1 MALFSKGNSIRSAE
15 FHKKK
20 QKENYIKSAVI
31 LFSLIILIFTPIY
44 LFGLDRFQIRN
55 IEIAGNHSTSKDEL
69 SKIIIDNLK
78 GNYLFVFP
86 KSNALIYPKNKILN
100 DISSSIPRIE
110 NINISLLNPTSI
122 KVSITERKPIG
133 LYCKELKSSQEDC
146 FFIDDKSYI
155 FANSPTFSDDV
166 YFVYLKEPAFENPL
180 GETYLPL
187 DEFIKLPL
195 FIKSLN
201 SLNLFPRALLT
212 TPKEY
217 YFELT
222 GGGKIII
229 NRVDD
234 LTTIKGNLESFLTDQ
249 EEARNPNFI
258 ENISYIDLRFGNKVF
273 YKLKGE

>member
-1 MALFSKGNSIRSAE
+1 MSLFSKSNSIRSPE

-20 QKENYIKSAVI
+20 QKENFKKSALI
-31 LFSLIILIFTPIY
+31 LFSFIILIFTPIY

-55 IEIAGNHSTSKDEL
+55 IEIAGNDSTSKDEL

-78 GNYLFVFP
+78 GNYLLLFP

-100 DISSSIPRIE
+100 DITSSIPRIE
-110 NINISLLNPTSI
+110 NINISLQNPTSI
-122 KVSITERKPIG
+122 KVSVVERKPVG
-133 LYCKELKSSQEDC
+133 LYCKELKATEENC
-146 FFIDDKSYI
+146 FFLDDKSYI

-166 YFVYLKEPAFENPL
+166 YFVYLIEPAFENPI
-180 GETYLPL
+180 GETYLPVN
-187 DEFIKLPL
+187 EFIKLPL

-201 SLNLFPRALLT
+201 SLNLFPRALVT
-212 TPKEY
+212 TSKEY

-229 NRVDD
+229 NRADD
-234 LTTIKGNLESFLTDQ
+234 LIMIKNNLESFLTDQ